1 MNALQRS
8 CRSPA
13 LRRDGPGLT
22 RERGAARR
30 RGRWRRGRGC
40 RARRLADLRNRRLAL
55 AAFQSLRSEYSD
67 HDSAGVRS
75 CATRP
80 TAYSPSN
87 DAGAAGPEQRAD
99 CIPDPRA
106 QPVERADRMAP
117 EPHRVDLLGHIQRQ
131 PGHRM
136 AAAPRPW
143 AAGPSP
149 RTRPTRKPGTAAG
162 PARPPAPVPVASGT
176 NPGCGPGQF
185 SPWPAGH
192 PARKRR
198 PRPEPPQMAQ
208 PSMTYRSARPAMA
221 SSAAGCSQ
229 SNGQLTAAAP
239 PARVRPARPG
249 HCPRPRL
256 PGRLPAGARTAA
268 MGLVPQAGDQPPA
281 QMADH
286 RRADPPR
293 PGAAPIRRG
302 RIAARQCRDASP
314 EDSTRMGT
322 FG

>member
-1 MNALQRS
+1 MPQSCLAAGRS
-8 CRSPA
+8 RSDPRA
-13 LRRDGPGLT
+13 RCSASARTLAT
-22 RERGAARR
+22 RA
-30 RGRWRRGRGC
+30 WM

-87 DAGAAGPEQRAD
+87 NASAGGPSSGPTASPTPGHSRSS
-99 CIPDPRA
+99 
-106 QPVERADRMAP
+106 AP
-117 EPHRVDLLGHIQRQ
+117 TAWRQNRTGSLSATSSDSQATGWPPHR
-131 PGHRM
+131 
-136 AAAPRPW
+136 APW
-143 AAGPSP
+143 AAGPSS

-162 PARPPAPVPVASGT
+162 PARPPAPVPVAGAARTPVAGRAGSA
-176 NPGCGPGQF
+176 
-185 SPWPAGH
+185 SWPAGH

-268 MGLVPQAGDQPPA
+268 MGLVRPAGDQPPA